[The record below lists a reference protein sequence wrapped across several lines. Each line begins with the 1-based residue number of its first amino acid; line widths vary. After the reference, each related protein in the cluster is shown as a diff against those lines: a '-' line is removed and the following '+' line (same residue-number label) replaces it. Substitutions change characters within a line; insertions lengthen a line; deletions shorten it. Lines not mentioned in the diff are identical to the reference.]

1 VSEPETHIAGTAE
14 FESADHNLRKT
25 MGLTDLLF
33 MCLITII
40 GSAWLFAP
48 LAGAAVAGPAVIIS
62 WAVGA
67 ALILLVAF
75 SWMEPAG
82 MLPRSGAVVRYPA
95 LTHGAY
101 TGWLLGW
108 AMWLSTVTIPAYE
121 ATAVVTYVGGQFPDS
136 GIFVTKGGVSVLAWP
151 QGILFAVGLMLVFFL
166 LNLFGIRLLAAVNRW
181 LTWWKLIIPLLAAII
196 MFTLVKGSNFTSLHF
211 GSAHGFAPYGTVA
224 IFEAIPTA
232 GILAAFLG
240 FRQAMEY
247 AGEAK
252 NPQRHVPLAT
262 VLSVVI
268 AFGIYVLL
276 QIGFIG
282 AVDWHAAGLHVG
294 DWAGLL
300 GSSWA
305 SGPLVHALM
314 AAGVAWLGFFAI
326 MVVVDAGISPAATGW
341 AYMGTGARTNYG
353 MSIHGSLPKVFQRPN
368 RWGIPWV
375 SLAVIAVVGCV
386 FLVPLPSWYLLVG
399 YTSSATAL
407 TFVVGAVATVHLRRH
422 APGLHRPFRLPAVR
436 LMAPL
441 GFLASWM
448 FVYWSGYSVLVQVYA
463 TVFLGLPLF
472 VWYYAR
478 TKGWFETPAKLW
490 LSQLLGLVF
499 LGVWCYVLHGGGWV
513 MRVDPPARGAWGFV
527 TYYVA
532 QLVTVLLFCAALWL
546 LSNGTGRKH
555 VERGMWLV
563 VSLFAL
569 LPVSYYG
576 ATGPGKVHTIAFPW
590 DTFIALGVGLVGYG
604 LALASGFNTDELQQ
618 VVAASTVDRQ
628 PSLAPSGAAASEGE
642 STIPSL
648 GVADD

>member
-1 VSEPETHIAGTAE
+1 MSQRGTHIAGTAE
-14 FESADHNLRKT
+14 FESADRNLRKT
-25 MGLTDLLF
+25 MSLTDLLF

-48 LAGAAVAGPAVIIS
+48 LAGAAAAGPAVIIS
-62 WAVGA
+62 WVIGA
-67 ALILLVAF
+67 AMILLVSF

-121 ATAVVTYVGGQFPDS
+121 AVAVVTYVGGQFPDS
-136 GIFVTKGGVSVLAWP
+136 GIFVEKSGVSVLAWP
-151 QGILFAVGLMLVFFL
+151 NGILLAVGLMLTFFL

-181 LTWWKLIIPLLAAII
+181 LTWWKLIIPFLAAIF
-196 MFTLVKGSNFTSLHF
+196 MFTLVKGSNFTSLDF
-211 GSAHGFAPYGTVA
+211 GSAEGFAPYGTAA
-224 IFEAIPTA
+224 IFQAIPTA

-240 FRQAMEY
+240 FRQAMEF

-252 NPQRHVPLAT
+252 NPQRDVPLAT

-282 AVDWHAAGLHVG
+282 AVDWDDAGLRAG

-314 AAGVAWLGFFAI
+314 AAGVAWLGVFAL
-326 MVVVDAGISPAATGW
+326 MVIVDAGVSPAATGW
-341 AYMGTGARTNYG
+341 AYMGTGARTSFG
-353 MSIHGSLPKVFQRPN
+353 MSIHGTLPKAFQRSN
-368 RWGIPWV
+368 RWGIPWL
-375 SLAVIAVVGCV
+375 SLLVIAAVGCI

-407 TFVVGAVATVHLRRH
+407 TFLMGAVNTVHLRRH
-422 APGLHRPFRLPAVR
+422 APGLYRPFRLPAMW

-448 FVYWSGYSVLVQVYA
+448 FIYWSGYDVLVQVFA

-478 TKGWFETPAKLW
+478 KSGWFETSTKLW
-490 LSQLLGLVF
+490 LSQIMGLVF
-499 LGVWCYVLHGGGWV
+499 LGTWVFVLYRGGWV
-513 MRVDPPARGAWGFV
+513 MRVEPPARGAWGFMV
-527 TYYVA
+527 YYAA
-532 QLVTVLLFCAALWL
+532 QLVAVLLFCVALWL
-546 LSNGTGRKH
+546 LANKTGRKH
-555 VERGMWLV
+555 VARGMWLV
-563 VSLFAL
+563 ISMFAL
-569 LPVSYYG
+569 LPISYLG
-576 ATGPGKVHTIAFPW
+576 AAGPENVHAIAFPW
-590 DTFIALGVGLVGYG
+590 DTLIALGIGLACYG
-604 LALASGFNTDELQQ
+604 LAVASGFNTDELRD
-618 VVAASTVDRQ
+618 VVAASTTDNEPARAV
-628 PSLAPSGAAASEGE
+628 
-642 STIPSL
+642 TT
-648 GVADD
+648 